1 MSESEEEKD
10 LINFKEYF
18 RILSKFWYVVV
29 AILLFSLLFSFYKI
43 RYSTPIYMVKTTM
56 HIKDK
61 SSYSY
66 GSKSFLEGSSMF
78 QPFKNLKNEMELIK
92 SYNRIRLVVD
102 ELDFTWAYRVKGS
115 LRDIEI
121 YKVQPFEIAC
131 DSGLIITNMPMFITI
146 INSEYFTLT
155 VPGGGQRLYDPI
167 TNEYV
172 DTVVSVKSLENAE
185 FKFGQSISLGGLFNF
200 KILKTSYYN
209 NSDNGLQFSV
219 VGRDLHSLTREYK
232 AKLIVTENDKS
243 SIITISS
250 SGSIIQKEVAFL
262 NKLSEVYIRKELE
275 DKNQIANNT
284 INFIDSQLKVI
295 SDSLNNTGDEI
306 ESYRT
311 KNKIYNFEEQSIGI
325 ITQLNELEG
334 KKLEAELQ
342 LRYYEYLKGYLNT
355 DKELVDLVAPSTIN
369 ISDVVLNQLVGQ
381 LVELYQQKNTLRYS
395 SSEKSPAFQTLL
407 IRVKTTRDAL
417 LETTNNLVN
426 TSRSSIKD
434 IDNRI
439 AKMETQMSSI
449 PMQQRTLI
457 NIERKHTINDEI
469 YNYLLQKRAEASIAR
484 ASNLPDAFT
493 VESPLEDDYVQV
505 APTVSKIYTTY
516 ILGGIGVI
524 IVSLIVYGKIDNKIH
539 TKEDIIKFTD
549 VSVLG
554 TVGYTRNDSIEK
566 LVHSG
571 HGSLT
576 ESFRSI
582 RTNLQFM
589 LQGKQTFMIGI
600 TSCISGDGKSFCS
613 HNLARIY
620 AISGKKTLLVRGDM
634 RKAFNMQANAI
645 PSGSMG
651 LSQYLIGLATLDQ
664 IIHDGEINNLYQII
678 PGPVPPNASEL
689 VASERMDDFIKKI
702 KEKFEVV
709 IMDSPPVGL
718 VSDYMS
724 VIKHIDV
731 NLYIVRYD
739 YTPKETLEAI
749 KDLKNK
755 YINKPHAIIFN
766 GITAHLLRKYSY
778 YGNPLEYGY
787 EPEVKEKWWQRFLN
801 FKNKF

>member
-1 MSESEEEKD
+1 MNELEEEKD
-10 LINFKEYF
+10 LINFKEYI
-18 RILSKFWYVVV
+18 RILFKFWYIAF
-29 AILLFSLLFSFYKI
+29 AIIVFSLVFAFYKI

-92 SYNRIRLVVD
+92 SYNRVRLVVS
-102 ELDFTWAYRVKGS
+102 ELDFTWVYSVKGN

-121 YKVQPFEIAC
+121 YGVKPFEISS

-146 INSEYFTLT
+146 LNSDYFTLT
-155 VPGGGQRLYDPI
+155 VPGGAKILYDPVA
-167 TNEYV
+167 NEYV
-172 DTVVSVKSLENAE
+172 DTLVSVGVIDNVK
-185 FKFGQSISLGGLFNF
+185 FRFGQTISLGGLFNF
-200 KILKTSYYN
+200 KINKTQYYN
-209 NSDNGLQFSV
+209 KKDNDLQFV
-219 VGRDLHSLTREYK
+219 IVGRDLHALTREYK
-232 AKLIVTENDKS
+232 AKLQVSENDKS

-262 NKLSEVYIRKELE
+262 NKLSEVYVRKELE

-306 ESYRT
+306 ESYRS
-311 KNKIYNFEEQSIGI
+311 KNKIYDFEEQSIGV
-325 ITQLNELEG
+325 ITQLNELEAR
-334 KKLEAELQ
+334 KLEAELQ
-342 LRYYEYLKGYLNT
+342 LRYYEYLKVYLNT
-355 DKELVDLVAPSTIN
+355 DKELTDLVAPSTIN
-369 ISDVVLNQLVGQ
+369 ITDLVLNQLVVE
-381 LVELYQQKNTLRYS
+381 LIELYQRKNTLRYS

-407 IRVKTTRDAL
+407 IRIKTTKEAL
-417 LETTNNLVN
+417 LETTKNMVN
-426 TSRSSIKD
+426 TSKSSISD
-434 IDNRI
+434 ISKRI
-439 AKMETQMSSI
+439 AKMEIQMSAI
-449 PMQQRTLI
+449 PAQQRTLI

-493 VESPLEDDYVQV
+493 VESPLEDDFVQI

-516 ILGGIGVI
+516 ILSGIGFI

-554 TVGYTRNDSIEK
+554 TVGFTGSDLTEK

-571 HGSLT
+571 HGTLT

-589 LQGKQTFMIGI
+589 LQGKQRFMIGI

-634 RKAFNMQANAI
+634 RKAFNAYANAI
-645 PSGSMG
+645 PIGSMG
-651 LSQYLIGLATLDQ
+651 LSQYLIGLATLEQ
-664 IIHDGEINNLYQII
+664 IIHTGEMDNLYQIV

-689 VASERMDDFIKKI
+689 VASEKMDEFILKI
-702 KEKFEVV
+702 KDQFEVV
-709 IMDSPPVGL
+709 IIDSPPVGL

-731 NLYIVRYD
+731 NIYIVRYD

-749 KDLKNK
+749 KDLKFK
-755 YINKPHAIIFN
+755 YPKAAHAIIFN
-766 GITAHLLRKYSY
+766 GITARLLRKYSY
-778 YGNPLEYGY
+778 YGNPVEYGY
-787 EPEVKEKWWQRFLN
+787 DAPIKKKWWKIFS
-801 FKNKF
+801 

>member
-1 MSESEEEKD
+1 MTELEEEKD
-10 LINFKEYF
+10 LIDFKQYI
-18 RILSKFWYVVV
+18 RILSKYWYVVGL
-29 AILLFSLLFSFYKI
+29 ILIFSMVFAYYKI

-78 QPFKNLKNEMELIK
+78 QPFKNLKNEMELIR
-92 SYNRIRLVVD
+92 SYNRIQLVVK
-102 ELDFTWAYRVKGS
+102 ELDFMWEYRVKGKI
-115 LRDIEI
+115 RDIEL
-121 YKVQPFEIAC
+121 YKTNPIEIVC
-131 DSGLIITNMPMFITI
+131 DSGLIVTNYPLLITI
-146 INSEYFTLT
+146 QNEDYFTLT
-155 VPGGGQRLYDPI
+155 ANGGMYRLYDPVSN
-167 TNEYV
+167 TYV
-172 DTVVSVKSLENAE
+172 DTLISIKRDENVKYR
-185 FKFGQSISLGGLFNF
+185 FGQNISLGGLFNF
-200 KILKTSYYN
+200 KINKTQHYHANDN
-209 NSDNGLQFSV
+209 NIQFTINA
-219 VGRDLHSLTREYK
+219 RDLHSLTKEYK
-232 AKLIVTENDKS
+232 YKVVVTENERS

-262 NKLSEVYIRKELE
+262 NKLSEVYVRKELE

-295 SDSLNNTGDEI
+295 SDSLNNTGNEI
-306 ESYRT
+306 ESYRE

-325 ITQLNELEG
+325 ITQLNGLEG

-355 DKELVDLVAPSTIN
+355 DKELTDLVAPSTIN
-369 ISDVVLNQLVGQ
+369 VEDPVLNQLVAQ
-381 LVELYQQKNTLRYS
+381 LVTLYQQKNTLKYS
-395 SSEKSPAFQTLL
+395 SSEKSPAYQTLL
-407 IRVKTTRDAL
+407 IRIKTTKDAL

-426 TSRSSIKD
+426 TSRSSINDLDK
-434 IDNRI
+434 RI
-439 AKMETQMSSI
+439 SKVEMQMSSI
-449 PMQQRTLI
+449 PSQQRTLI

-493 VESPLEDDYVQV
+493 VESPLDDDYVQI
-505 APTVSKIYTTY
+505 APTVNKIYTTY
-516 ILGGIGVI
+516 ILGAVG
-524 IVSLIVYGKIDNKIH
+524 LIVFLAVIYGKIDNKIH
-539 TKEDIIKFTD
+539 TKEDIIKRTD
-549 VSVLG
+549 VAVLG
-554 TVGYTRNDSIEK
+554 TVGLTGSDSIEK

-582 RTNLQFM
+582 RTNLQFV
-589 LQGKQTFMIGI
+589 LQGKKTFMIGV

-620 AISGKKTLLVRGDM
+620 AISGKKTLLIRGDM
-634 RKAFNMQANAI
+634 RKAFNAPANLI
-645 PSGSMG
+645 PQGSMG
-651 LSQYLIGLATLDQ
+651 LSQHLIGMATIDQ
-664 IIHDGEINNLYQII
+664 IIHKGEIENLYQII

-689 VASERMDDFIKKI
+689 VASQKMEEFIRIMKD
-702 KEKFEVV
+702 KFEVV

-724 VIKHIDV
+724 VIKHIDA

-755 YINKPHAIIFN
+755 YPAQSHSIIFN
-766 GITAHLLRKYSY
+766 GITARLLSKYSY
-778 YGNPLEYGY
+778 YGNPVEYGY
-787 EPEVKEKWWQRFLN
+787 EPALKKKWWQF
-801 FKNKF
+801 FSK

>member
-1 MSESEEEKD
+1 MSELEEEKD
-10 LINFKEYF
+10 LIDFKQYF
-18 RILSKFWYVVV
+18 RILSKYWYVVV
-29 AILLFSLLFSFYKI
+29 LILILSFVLAYYKI
-43 RYSTPIYMVKTTM
+43 RYSTPIYMVRTTM

-92 SYNRIRLVVD
+92 SYNRIKLVMK
-102 ELDFTWAYRVKGS
+102 ELDFTWEYRVKGNI
-115 LRDIEI
+115 RDIEL
-121 YKVQPFEIAC
+121 YHTSPVEIVC
-131 DSGLIITNMPMFITI
+131 DSGMILTNYPLLITI
-146 INSEYFTLT
+146 INDEYFTLNAH
-155 VPGGGQRLYDPI
+155 GGTFRLYDPVFNAYAD
-167 TNEYV
+167 TTTTVQKNEN
-172 DTVVSVKSLENAE
+172 VKYR
-185 FKFGQSISLGGLFNF
+185 FGQNIALGLFRF
-200 KILKTSYYN
+200 KINKTEYYDANDN
-209 NSDNGLQFSV
+209 NLQLTISA
-219 VGRDLHSLTREYK
+219 RDLHSLTKEYK
-232 AKLIVTENDKS
+232 AKIGVAENEKS

-250 SGSIIQKEVAFL
+250 TGAIVLKEVTFL
-262 NKLSEVYIRKELE
+262 NKLSEVYVRKELE

-295 SDSLNNTGDEI
+295 ADSLNNTGDEI
-306 ESYRT
+306 ESYRS

-325 ITQLNELEG
+325 ISQLNDLEN

-355 DKELVDLVAPSTIN
+355 DKELADLVAPSTIN
-369 ISDVVLNQLVGQ
+369 IEDAVLNELVGQ
-381 LVELYQQKNTLRYS
+381 LIELYQQKNTLKYN
-395 SSEKSPAFQTLL
+395 SSEKSPAYQTLL
-407 IRVKTTRDAL
+407 IRIRTTKEAL

-426 TSRSSIKD
+426 TSKSSI
-434 IDNRI
+434 NELQSRI
-439 AKMETQMSSI
+439 SKVEVQMASI
-449 PMQQRTLI
+449 PAQQRKLI

-493 VESPLEDDYVQV
+493 VESPLEDEYVQI
-505 APTVSKIYTTY
+505 APTVNKIYSTH
-516 ILGGIGVI
+516 ILGGVGL
-524 IVSLIVYGKIDNKIH
+524 IVFALIVYAKFDNKVH
-539 TKEDIIKFTD
+539 TKEDIIKRTD

-554 TVGYTRNDSIEK
+554 TVGFTGNDAVEK

-582 RTNLQFM
+582 RTNLQFT
-589 LQGKQTFMIGI
+589 LQGKKTFMIGV

-620 AISGKKTLLVRGDM
+620 AISGKKTLLIRGDM
-634 RKAFNMQANAI
+634 RKAFNAHINSA
-645 PSGSMG
+645 SEKSYG
-651 LSQYLIGLATLDQ
+651 LSQYLIGLATIDQ
-664 IIHDGEINNLYQII
+664 IIHKGEIENLFQII

-689 VASERMDDFIKKI
+689 VASIKMDEFIKSM

-724 VIKHIDV
+724 VIKHIDA

-749 KDLKNK
+749 KEIKLKYSN
-755 YINKPHAIIFN
+755 NPHAIIFN
-766 GITAHLLRKYSY
+766 GITANLLRKYSY
-778 YGNPLEYGY
+778 YGNPMEYGY
-787 EPEVKEKWWQRFLN
+787 EPAIKKKWWQFY
-801 FKNKF
+801 KK

>member
-1 MSESEEEKD
+1 MNELEEEKD
-10 LINFKEYF
+10 LIDFKQYF
-18 RILSKFWYVVV
+18 RILSKYWYVVV
-29 AILLFSLLFSFYKI
+29 LILMFSLVFSYYKI

-92 SYNRIRLVVD
+92 SYNRIRLVVK
-102 ELDFTWAYRVKGS
+102 ELDFTWEYRVKGNI
-115 LRDIEI
+115 RDIEL
-121 YKVQPFEIAC
+121 YKTNPIEISS
-131 DSGLIITNMPMFITI
+131 DSGLIIANYPLLITI
-146 INSEYFTLT
+146 VNKDNFMLT
-155 VPGGGQRLYDPI
+155 ANGGVFKLYDPI
-167 TNEYV
+167 SNEYV
-172 DTVVSVKSLENAE
+172 DTLVSVGKIENVQYR
-185 FKFGQSISLGGLFNF
+185 FGQEISLGLFNF
-200 KILKTSYYN
+200 KINKTHFYN
-209 NSDNGLQFSV
+209 LNDNNVQFTVSA
-219 VGRDLHSLTREYK
+219 RDLHSLTREYK
-232 AKLIVTENDKS
+232 AKIAVSENEKS

-250 SGSIIQKEVAFL
+250 SGAIIQKEVAFL
-262 NKLSEVYIRKELE
+262 NKLSEVYVRKELE

-284 INFIDSQLKVI
+284 ISFIDSQLKII

-306 ESYRT
+306 ESYRE

-325 ITQLNELEG
+325 IEQLNDLET

-342 LRYYEYLKGYLNT
+342 LRYYEYLKKYLNT
-355 DKELVDLVAPSTIN
+355 DKELTDLVAPTTIN
-369 ISDVVLNQLVGQ
+369 IIEPVLNELVGQ
-381 LVELYQQKNTLRYS
+381 LITLYQQKNTLKYA
-395 SSEKSPAFQTLL
+395 SSEKSPAYQTLL
-407 IRVKTTRDAL
+407 IRIKTTKEAL

-426 TSRSSIKD
+426 TSKSSIGD
-434 IDNRI
+434 IQNRI
-439 AKMETQMSSI
+439 GKVEVQMSSI
-449 PMQQRTLI
+449 PAQQRKLI

-493 VESPLEDDYVQV
+493 VESPLEDDFVQV

-516 ILGGIGVI
+516 ILSGIGII
-524 IVSLIVYGKIDNKIH
+524 IVSLIVYGKIDTKTH
-539 TKEDIIKFTD
+539 TKEDIIKHTN

-554 TVGYTRNDSIEK
+554 TVGYTGSDSVEK

-571 HGSLT
+571 QGSLT

-634 RKAFNMQANAI
+634 RKAFNAQAHSIA
-645 PSGSMG
+645 SGSMG
-651 LSQYLIGLATLDQ
+651 LSQYLIGLATFDQ
-664 IIHDGEINNLYQII
+664 IIHKGEINNLYQIV

-689 VASERMDDFIKKI
+689 VASEKMDEFIQKI
-702 KEKFEVV
+702 KGLFDVV

-749 KDLKNK
+749 KDLKIKYFNK
-755 YINKPHAIIFN
+755 SHAIIFN

-787 EPEVKEKWWQRFLN
+787 EPEVKEKWWKRF
-801 FKNKF
+801 FRS

>member
-1 MSESEEEKD
+1 MNELEQEKD
-10 LINFKEYF
+10 LINFKEYI
-18 RILSKFWYVVV
+18 RILLKFWYVALAV
-29 AILLFSLLFSFYKI
+29 ILFSLVFAFYKI
-43 RYSTPIYMVKTTM
+43 RYSTPIFMVKTTM

-92 SYNRIRLVVD
+92 SYNRVRLVVS
-102 ELDFTWAYRVKGS
+102 ELDFTWVYSVKGS
-115 LRDIEI
+115 LRDIEV
-121 YKVQPFEIAC
+121 YGVKPFEISC
-131 DSGLIITNMPMFITI
+131 DSGFIITNMPLFITI
-146 INSEYFTLT
+146 VDSDYFTLR
-155 VPGGGQRLYDPI
+155 VPGGAKILYDPI
-167 TNEYV
+167 ANEYV
-172 DTVVSVKSLENAE
+172 DTLVSVGGIDNVK
-185 FKFGQSISLGGLFNF
+185 FKFGQTISLGGLFNF
-200 KILKTSYYN
+200 KLNKTQYYN
-209 NSDNGLQFSV
+209 KNDNDLQFLV

-232 AKLIVTENDKS
+232 AKLLVSENDKS

-262 NKLSEVYIRKELE
+262 NKLSEVYVRKELE

-306 ESYRT
+306 ESYRS
-311 KNKIYNFEEQSIGI
+311 KNKIYDFEEQSIGV

-355 DKELVDLVAPSTIN
+355 DKELTDLVAPSTIN
-369 ISDVVLNQLVGQ
+369 ISDLVVNELVGQ
-381 LVELYQQKNTLRYS
+381 LIELYQRKNTLRYS

-407 IRVKTTRDAL
+407 IRIKTTKEAL
-417 LETTNNLVN
+417 LENTKNMVN
-426 TSRSSIKD
+426 TSKSSIGD

-439 AKMETQMSSI
+439 AKMETQMAAI
-449 PMQQRTLI
+449 PAQQRTLI

-493 VESPLEDDYVQV
+493 VESPLEDDFIQI

-516 ILGGIGVI
+516 ILSGIGLI
-524 IVSLIVYGKIDNKIH
+524 IVSLIAYGKIDNKVH

-554 TVGYTRNDSIEK
+554 TVGFTGSDLIEK

-589 LQGKQTFMIGI
+589 VQGKQRFMIGI

-634 RKAFNMQANAI
+634 RKAFNAYANAI

-651 LSQYLIGLATLDQ
+651 LSQYLIGLATLEQ
-664 IIHDGEINNLYQII
+664 IIHTGEIDNLYQIV

-689 VASERMDDFIKKI
+689 VASEKMDEFILKI
-702 KEKFEVV
+702 KDQFEVV
-709 IMDSPPVGL
+709 IIDSPPVGL

-724 VIKHIDV
+724 VIKHINV
-731 NLYIVRYD
+731 NIYIVRYD

-749 KDLKNK
+749 KDLKSK
-755 YINKPHAIIFN
+755 YPKASHAIIFN
-766 GITAHLLRKYSY
+766 GITARLLRKYSY
-778 YGNPLEYGY
+778 YGNPVEYGY
-787 EPEVKEKWWQRFLN
+787 EAPIKKKWWRIFS
-801 FKNKF
+801 

>member
-1 MSESEEEKD
+1 MSELEEEKD
-10 LINFKEYF
+10 LIDFKQYF
-18 RILSKFWYVVV
+18 RILSKYWYVV
-29 AILLFSLLFSFYKI
+29 ALILILSFVLAYYKI

-56 HIKDK
+56 QIKDK

-92 SYNRIRLVVD
+92 SYNRIKLVLK
-102 ELDFTWAYRVKGS
+102 ELDFTWEYRVKGS
-115 LRDIEI
+115 IRDIEQ
-121 YKVQPFEIAC
+121 YHTSPVEIVC
-131 DSGLIITNMPMFITI
+131 DSGFILTNYPLLITI
-146 INSEYFTLT
+146 LNDEYYTLN
-155 VPGGGQRLYDPI
+155 VYGGTFRLYDPI
-167 TNEYV
+167 SNEYV
-172 DTVVSVKSLENAE
+172 DTTTNVNKIENI
-185 FKFGQSISLGGLFNF
+185 KYRFGQKIALGLFNF
-200 KILKTSYYN
+200 KINKTVYYN
-209 NSDNGLQFSV
+209 ANDNNRQFTISA
-219 VGRDLHSLTREYK
+219 RDLHSLTKEYK
-232 AKLIVTENDKS
+232 SKIGVAENEKS

-250 SGSIIQKEVAFL
+250 TGAIVAKEVAFL
-262 NKLSEVYIRKELE
+262 NKLSEVYVRKELE

-284 INFIDSQLKVI
+284 INFIDSQLKII
-295 SDSLNNTGDEI
+295 SDSLNNTGNEI
-306 ESYRT
+306 ESYRS

-325 ITQLNELEG
+325 ISQLNDLEN

-355 DKELVDLVAPSTIN
+355 DKELSDLVAPSTIN
-369 ISDVVLNQLVGQ
+369 VNDAVLNELVGQ
-381 LVELYQQKNTLRYS
+381 LITLYQQKSTLKYN
-395 SSEKSPAFQTLL
+395 SSEKSPAYQTLL
-407 IRVKTTRDAL
+407 IRIKSTKEAL

-426 TSRSSIKD
+426 TSRSSI
-434 IDNRI
+434 NELQSRI
-439 AKMETQMSSI
+439 TKVEGQMSSI
-449 PMQQRTLI
+449 PAQQRKLI

-493 VESPLEDDYVQV
+493 VESPLEDEYVKI
-505 APTVSKIYTTY
+505 APTENKIYSTN

-524 IVSLIVYGKIDNKIH
+524 VFALIVYAKFDNKVH
-539 TKEDIIKFTD
+539 TKEDIVKRTD

-554 TVGYTRNDSIEK
+554 TVGFTGNDATEK

-582 RTNLQFM
+582 RTNLQFT
-589 LQGKQTFMIGI
+589 LQGKKTFMIGV

-620 AISGKKTLLVRGDM
+620 AISGKKTLLIRGDM
-634 RKAFNMQANAI
+634 RKAFNTHANSIAA
-645 PSGSMG
+645 GSMG
-651 LSQYLIGLATLDQ
+651 LSQYLIGLATVDQ
-664 IIHDGEINNLYQII
+664 IIHKGEIDNLFQII

-689 VASERMDDFIKKI
+689 VASQKMDEFIKAM

-724 VIKHIDV
+724 VIKHIDA

-749 KDLKNK
+749 KDIRLK
-755 YINKPHAIIFN
+755 YINSPHAIVFN

-778 YGNPLEYGY
+778 YGNPVEYGY
-787 EPEVKEKWWQRFLN
+787 EPEEKEKWWQRFIK
-801 FKNKF
+801 FK

>member
-1 MSESEEEKD
+1 MNELEQEKD
-10 LINFKEYF
+10 LINFKEYV
-18 RILSKFWYVVV
+18 RILLKFWYVAL
-29 AILLFSLLFSFYKI
+29 AIILFSVVFAFYKI

-92 SYNRIRLVVD
+92 SYNRVRLVVS
-102 ELDFTWAYRVKGS
+102 ELDFTWMYSVKGS
-115 LRDIEI
+115 LRDIEV
-121 YKVQPFEIAC
+121 YGVKPFELSC
-131 DSGLIITNMPMFITI
+131 DSGLIITNMPLYITI
-146 INSEYFTLT
+146 LDSEYFTLS
-155 VPGGGQRLYDPI
+155 VPGGAKRLYDPI
-167 TNEYV
+167 ANEYV
-172 DTVVSVKSLENAE
+172 DTLVSVGGIDNVK
-185 FKFGQSISLGGLFNF
+185 FRFGQTISLGGLFNF
-200 KILKTSYYN
+200 KINKTQYYN
-209 NSDNGLQFSV
+209 KNDNDLQFV
-219 VGRDLHSLTREYK
+219 IVGRDLHALTREYK
-232 AKLIVTENDKS
+232 AKLQVSENDKS

-262 NKLSEVYIRKELE
+262 NKLSEVYVRKELE

-306 ESYRT
+306 ESYRS
-311 KNKIYNFEEQSIGI
+311 KNKIYNFEEQSIGV
-325 ITQLNELEG
+325 ITQLNELEAR
-334 KKLEAELQ
+334 KLEAELQ
-342 LRYYEYLKGYLNT
+342 LRYYEYLKVYLNT
-355 DKELVDLVAPSTIN
+355 DKELTDLVAPSTIN
-369 ISDVVLNQLVGQ
+369 ISDLVLNQLVGE
-381 LVELYQQKNTLRYS
+381 LIELYQRKNTLRYS

-407 IRVKTTRDAL
+407 IRIKTTKEAL
-417 LETTNNLVN
+417 LETTKNMVN
-426 TSRSSIKD
+426 TSKSSISD
-434 IDNRI
+434 ISNRI
-439 AKMETQMSSI
+439 AKMEIQMSAI
-449 PMQQRTLI
+449 PAQQRTLI

-493 VESPLEDDYVQV
+493 VESPLEDDFVQI

-516 ILGGIGVI
+516 ILSGIGFI
-524 IVSLIVYGKIDNKIH
+524 ILSLIVYGKIDNKIH
-539 TKEDIIKFTD
+539 TKEDIVKFTD

-554 TVGYTRNDSIEK
+554 TVGFTGSDFIEK

-571 HGSLT
+571 HGTLT

-589 LQGKQTFMIGI
+589 LQGKQRFMIGI

-634 RKAFNMQANAI
+634 RKAFNAYANAI
-645 PSGSMG
+645 PIGSMG
-651 LSQYLIGLATLDQ
+651 LSQYLIGLATLEQ
-664 IIHDGEINNLYQII
+664 IIHIGEIDNLYQIV

-689 VASERMDDFIKKI
+689 VASEKMDEFILKI
-702 KEKFEVV
+702 KEQFEVV
-709 IMDSPPVGL
+709 IIDSPPVGL

-731 NLYIVRYD
+731 NIYIVRYD

-749 KDLKNK
+749 KDLKFK
-755 YINKPHAIIFN
+755 YPKAAHAVIFN
-766 GITAHLLRKYSY
+766 GITARLLRKYSY
-778 YGNPLEYGY
+778 YGNPVEYGY
-787 EPEVKEKWWQRFLN
+787 EAPIKKKWWQIFS
-801 FKNKF
+801 

>member
-1 MSESEEEKD
+1 MSELEEEKD
-10 LINFKEYF
+10 LIDFKQYF
-18 RILSKFWYVVV
+18 RILSKYWYV
-29 AILLFSLLFSFYKI
+29 AALILIFSLIFSYYKI

-92 SYNRIRLVVD
+92 SYNRIRLVVK
-102 ELDFTWAYRVKGS
+102 ELDFTWEYRVKGNI
-115 LRDIEI
+115 RDIEL
-121 YKVQPFEIAC
+121 YKTNPIEISS
-131 DSGLIITNMPMFITI
+131 DSGLIIANYPLLITI
-146 INSEYFTLT
+146 VNKDDFMLT
-155 VPGGGQRLYDPI
+155 ANGGVFNLYDPI
-167 TNEYV
+167 SNEYI
-172 DTVVSVKSLENAE
+172 DTVVAVEKIDNVKYR
-185 FKFGQSISLGGLFNF
+185 FGQEISLGLFTF
-200 KILKTSYYN
+200 KINKTHFYN
-209 NSDNGLQFSV
+209 SNDNNVQFTLSA
-219 VGRDLHSLTREYK
+219 RDLHSLTKEYK
-232 AKLIVTENDKS
+232 SKVIVSENEKS

-262 NKLSEVYIRKELE
+262 NKLSEVYVRKELE

-284 INFIDSQLKVI
+284 ISFIDSQLKVI

-306 ESYRT
+306 ESYRE

-325 ITQLNELEG
+325 IGQLNELES

-342 LRYYEYLKGYLNT
+342 LRYYEYLKGYLNA
-355 DKELVDLVAPSTIN
+355 DKELTDLVAPTTIN
-369 ISDVVLNQLVGQ
+369 IVEPVLNELVGQ
-381 LVELYQQKNTLRYS
+381 LVTLYQQKQSLKYT
-395 SSEKSPAFQTLL
+395 SSEKSPAYQTLL
-407 IRVKTTRDAL
+407 IRIKTTKEVL

-426 TSRSSIKD
+426 TSKSSIGD
-434 IDNRI
+434 IQNRI
-439 AKMETQMSSI
+439 GKVEVQMSSI
-449 PMQQRTLI
+449 PAQQRTLI

-493 VESPLEDDYVQV
+493 VESPLEDDFVQI
-505 APTVSKIYTTY
+505 APTVNKIYTTN
-516 ILGGIGVI
+516 ILSGIGI
-524 IVSLIVYGKIDNKIH
+524 IVLIAIVYGKFDNKIH
-539 TKEDIIKFTD
+539 TKEDIIKRTD

-554 TVGYTRNDSIEK
+554 TVGFTGSDAAEK
-566 LVHSG
+566 LVHAG

-589 LQGKQTFMIGI
+589 LQGKQTFMIGV

-634 RKAFNMQANAI
+634 RKAFNTHAI
-645 PSGSMG
+645 SIQEGSMG
-651 LSQYLIGLATLDQ
+651 LSQYLIGLANLEQ
-664 IIHDGEINNLYQII
+664 IIHKGDITNLSQVI

-689 VASERMDDFIKKI
+689 VASQKMEEFIKTI

-731 NLYIVRYD
+731 NIYIVRFD

-749 KDLKNK
+749 KDLKGK
-755 YINKPHAIIFN
+755 YPEKAHSIIFN

-778 YGNPLEYGY
+778 YGSPVEYGY
-787 EPEVKEKWWQRFLN
+787 EPKVKEKWWQRLS
-801 FKNKF
+801 K